1 MAVGVFEIDAAT
13 VSAMVDVHVFAIEGA
28 AAVGDTLRLYAAKD
42 VVEVLFR
49 DVEGVV
55 VVVELLPVVVVEGEG
70 VVDLHRGEVAVGAF
84 VGEAEDFG
92 EELGGA
98 DFVTRGHDGVVQC
111 DGHGSPPGVDVFC
124 KSSISEGWDIVYVV
138 LVPGRGFGVG
148 VKWWSL
154 GVFSQSS
161 TGS

>member
-1 MAVGVFEIDAAT
+1 MGELLDSGFRRNDGGLAVLHLGHELQQMAVGVFEVDAAT

-28 AAVGDTLRLYAAKD
+28 AAVGDTLRLDAAED

-55 VVVELLPVVVVEGEG
+55 MAVELLPVVVVEGEG
-70 VVDLHRGEVAVGAF
+70 VVDLHGGEVAVGTF

-98 DFVTRGHDGVVQC
+98 DFVVRGHDGVVQ
-111 DGHGSPPGVDVFC
+111 
-124 KSSISEGWDIVYVV
+124 
-138 LVPGRGFGVG
+138 
-148 VKWWSL
+148 
-154 GVFSQSS
+154 
-161 TGS
+161 